1 MRVKNVILFI
11 LIVGFLACNS
21 SEGKYVASEEVGI
34 EKEDTMLQEKAKP
47 ILKDTVFYLMRNSD
61 SISVEIHVPKT
72 IKGNLLLLHG
82 WNLPATDLCNKTLL
96 CQKALDSGLVLI
108 IPNFGK
114 STYQWENYP
123 QTIKR
128 FLKYPTRKWMVDT
141 FLIHLQTE
149 FNLLMEGDRNFVY
162 GVSTG
167 GRGAALLALENPKI
181 FKATACLSADFDQ
194 SQLKGEP
201 INTGY
206 YGALEKFKE
215 RWVGR
220 DNIHNRAGEFKSG
233 IYLGHGVMDKV
244 CPVSQTVNFDLEVRK
259 LNPSL
264 KIETHIDSTGVHDYP
279 YWDSNTDAIL
289 AFFSLF

>member
-1 MRVKNVILFI
+1 MRIKNTILFV
-11 LIVGFLACNS
+11 LLVGFISCNS
-21 SEGKYVASEEVGI
+21 SESKDVTSNNLKEGN
-34 EKEDTMLQEKAKP
+34 EDTIGLEIAKP
-47 ILKDTVFYLMRNSD
+47 ILKDTLFYLKRNMD
-61 SISVEIHVPKT
+61 SISVEIRVPNT
-72 IKGNLLLLHG
+72 IKGSLLLLHG
-82 WNLPATDLCNKTLL
+82 WNLPSTDFCNKTLL
-96 CQKALDSGLVLI
+96 CQKALDSGYLLI

-128 FLKYPTRKWMVDT
+128 FLKYPTRKWMMDT
-141 FLIHLQTE
+141 FIVHLQSE
-149 FNLLMEGDRNFVY
+149 FNLLAENDRNFVY

-181 FKATACLSADFDQ
+181 FKAAACLSADFDQ
-194 SQLKGEP
+194 SQLIGEP

-206 YGALEKFKE
+206 YGPLEKFNE
-215 RWVGR
+215 RWTGR
-220 DNIHNRAGEFKSG
+220 DNIHNRANEFKSG
-233 IYLGHGVMDKV
+233 IYLGHGVIDKV

-259 LNPSL
+259 VNPNL
-264 KIETHIDSTGVHDYP
+264 KVETHIDSTGAHDYP

>member
-1 MRVKNVILFI
+1 MSIKNVILLTL
-11 LIVGFLACNS
+11 LIGFLACNS
-21 SEGKYVASEEVGI
+21 SEGKYVASDEV
-34 EKEDTMLQEKAKP
+34 KVKKADTIRKVEAKP
-47 ILKDTVFYLMRNSD
+47 ILKDTLFYLKRNLD
-61 SISVEIHVPKT
+61 SISVEIRVPNT
-72 IKGNLLLLHG
+72 IKGSLLLLHG
-82 WNLPATDLCNKTLL
+82 WNLPSTDFCNKTKL
-96 CQKALDSGLVLI
+96 CQKALDSGYVLI

-128 FLKYPTRKWMVDT
+128 FLKYPTRKWMMDT
-141 FLIHLQTE
+141 FIVHLQKE
-149 FNLLMEGDRNFVY
+149 FNLLKENDRNFVY

-167 GRGAALLALENPKI
+167 GRGAALIALENPKI

-206 YGALEKFKE
+206 YGSLEKFNE
-215 RWVGR
+215 RWTGR
-220 DNIHNRAGEFKSG
+220 DNIHNRASEFKSG
-233 IYLGHGVMDKV
+233 IYLGHGVIDKV

-259 LNPSL
+259 VNPNL
-264 KIETHIDSTGVHDYP
+264 KVETHIDSTGAHDYP

-289 AFFSLF
+289 DFFSHF